1 MIVGKSKQFQVV
13 VYVVMHEEQGLQMF
27 AMNVLH
33 INITKQVEQTISF

>member
-1 MIVGKSKQFQVV
+1 M
-13 VYVVMHEEQGLQMF
+13 MHEEQGLQMF